1 MEIIQ
6 SILIQPA
13 VKVLLSYATSKTKV
27 DQEYD
32 LYIHLFASK
41 KIIWLLHESRTC
53 WLYRY

>member
-6 SILIQPA
+6 SIPIQPT

-32 LYIHLFASK
+32 LYIHAPARKLL
-41 KIIWLLHESRTC
+41 LLHGSRTG
-53 WLYRY
+53 WMYRY